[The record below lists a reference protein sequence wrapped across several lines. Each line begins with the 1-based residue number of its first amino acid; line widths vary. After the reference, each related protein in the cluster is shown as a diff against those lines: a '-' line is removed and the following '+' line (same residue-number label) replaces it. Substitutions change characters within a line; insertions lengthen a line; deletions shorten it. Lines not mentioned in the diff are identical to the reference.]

1 MSGGHDARCRHGQ
14 EHRLRKDKT
23 SRTALVDDAPRGFVP
38 AVATLAVDTGEL
50 AAATALGVTADVRT
64 ELAKS
69 ALTLLD
75 SGEALVKS
83 GFAVARK
90 LVTRPRRRGR
100 RAPGHGREDRR
111 HLGQRRPHHDPR
123 RRHRVLGR
131 GQRGRRPPRQLTP
144 GADRGPAGGAGA

>member
-1 MSGGHDARCRHGQ
+1 MTHGVDMDKNTDS
-14 EHRLRKDKT
+14 KDKT

-90 LVTRPRRRGR
+90 LVTRLDGAVAELQDTVEKIVGTSASAARTTTRDAATVFSGAVNAVVAPRGN
-100 RAPGHGREDRR
+100 
-111 HLGQRRPHHDPR
+111 
-123 RRHRVLGR
+123 
-131 GQRGRRPPRQLTP
+131 
-144 GADRGPAGGAGA
+144 